1 MFTSLRARL
10 WLSYALLVFVALV
23 VVAVV
28 LFGFLLTNPLV
39 YRQATQHINQ
49 AQKIILDRQDEWSSL
64 PATQMALW
72 LTRLAQTPIGQEYG
86 VRVLVFNAQR
96 GLIAD
101 SQADAARLVLPRL
114 PRLRPDGVVR
124 DANNNPWLYSLNKL
138 KNDDWLLVT
147 APRPPV
153 PVAAILSD
161 EFFGPILRAGV
172 VALLL
177 SLVLAYLVA
186 RWVADPLQRLV
197 AASHQ
202 VPNVDLAALPQGGPR
217 EVQDLVSAYKAMLG
231 RVQSSQQSQRDFVAN
246 VSHEMKTPLTS
257 IQGFAQ
263 AILDGTA
270 QTPSEQQQ
278 AAEIIYSEA
287 GRMHRMVVNLL
298 DLARL
303 DAGTAK
309 FTFEPLDL
317 MALLRNVGE
326 KFALQ
331 ARQAGVTLQVQ
342 PAQQDAGL
350 PLVPGDGDRLTQVL
364 TNLVDNALRHTPSG
378 GQVLLSA
385 SLEPDAICATVSDTG
400 EGISPEALPH
410 IFERFYRADPS
421 RRGGGDH
428 GAGLGLA
435 IAREIALA
443 HHGTLT
449 AESQPGRGS
458 TFTLRLPITSP
469 DATTIIRRKRK

>member
-10 WLSYALLVFVALV
+10 WISYALLIGVALT

-28 LFGFLLTNPLV
+28 LLGFLLTNPLV
-39 YRQATQHINQ
+39 YRQAAQRINQ
-49 AQKIILDRQDEWSSL
+49 AQKALLDRQDEWSNLSAA
-64 PATQMALW
+64 PMARW
-72 LTRLAQTPIGQEYG
+72 LERASQTPIGQEIG
-86 VRVLVFNAQR
+86 VRALVFSEKR

-101 SQADAARLVLPRL
+101 SQSGAAALSIPRL
-114 PRLRPDGVVR
+114 PRVRPDGVLR
-124 DANNNPWLYSLNKL
+124 DADGNPWLYAIKKL
-138 KNDDWLLVT
+138 TNGDWLVVA

-161 EFFGPILRAGV
+161 EFFSPILRAGV

-186 RWVADPLQRLV
+186 RWVADPLQKLV

-202 VPNVDLAALPQGGPR
+202 APQVDPAALPEGGPQ
-217 EVQDLVSAYKAMLG
+217 EVQELVSAYKAMLG

-270 QTPSEQQQ
+270 QTPEDQQQ
-278 AAEIIYSEA
+278 AAGIIYNEA

-309 FTFEPLDL
+309 FAFEPLDV
-317 MALLRNVGE
+317 MALLHNVEE

-331 ARQAGVTLQVQ
+331 ARQSNVTLQVQ
-342 PAQQDAGL
+342 PATI
-350 PLVPGDGDRLTQVL
+350 PSIPGDGDRLTQVL

-378 GQVLLSA
+378 GQVTLAANLT
-385 SLEPDAICATVSDTG
+385 PDAVSITVSDTG
-400 EGISPEALPH
+400 EGIAPEALPH
-410 IFERFYRADPS
+410 IFERFYRADPA
-421 RRGGGDH
+421 RRGGQDH

-443 HHGTLT
+443 HGGSLT
-449 AESQPGRGS
+449 VASQPGRGS
-458 TFTLRLPITSP
+458 TFTLRLPLARP
-469 DATTIIRRKRK
+469 DATTLARRRHK